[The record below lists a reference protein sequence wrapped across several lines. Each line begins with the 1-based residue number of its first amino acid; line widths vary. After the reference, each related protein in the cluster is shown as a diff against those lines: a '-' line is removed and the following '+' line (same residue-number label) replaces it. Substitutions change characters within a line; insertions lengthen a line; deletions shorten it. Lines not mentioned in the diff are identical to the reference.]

1 MRPEIDIVVLDLDS
15 AVAPGALGAAMRID
29 LRAWGPRIRLG
40 CSVAQFAAFQR
51 ALAGQLAGLPR
62 ERAAMVFGGSGDFH
76 HVSLALLQRRR
87 APVNLLVLDKH
98 PDWVQG
104 VPFLHCGTWLRHV
117 LDLDHVSQIF
127 HVGGEGD
134 FEHRLWGRLS
144 PWPALREGRI
154 VVVPALRHFTKFHW
168 HTIPHQPLRP
178 AAHTPVTPAH
188 LARLLEPYRRA
199 LAARPLY
206 ISLDKDVLTGS
217 HAAGNWDS
225 GHLTFRE
232 VQHVMRAFVGASQGL
247 AGMDVFGDWSACAT
261 HGLLRGLLRWEHWGG
276 PHVEAH
282 AARAGHARL
291 NRLLVR
297 CVSRGMG
304 H

>member
-1 MRPEIDIVVLDLDS
+1 MQPEIDVVVLDLDS
-15 AVAPGALGAAMRID
+15 AVAPGALGAAMWID

-51 ALAGQLAGLPR
+51 ALAGQLAELPR
-62 ERAAMVFGGSGDFH
+62 ARAAMVFGGSGDFH
-76 HVSLALLQRRR
+76 HVSLALLQRRV
-87 APVNLLVLDKH
+87 PVNLLVLDKH

-104 VPFLHCGTWLRHV
+104 LPFLHCGTWLRHV
-117 LDLDHVSQIF
+117 LDLDHVGQIF
-127 HVGGEGD
+127 HLGGEGD
-134 FEHRLWGRLS
+134 FEHSLWGRLA

-154 VVVPALRHFTKFHW
+154 VVVPARRPLTKFHW

-206 ISLDKDVLTGS
+206 ISLDKDVLTGN

-232 VQHVMRAFVGASQGL
+232 VQHVLRAFVGASQGL

-282 AARAGHARL
+282 AARAGHARI

>member
-1 MRPEIDIVVLDLDS
+1 
-15 AVAPGALGAAMRID
+15 
-29 LRAWGPRIRLG
+29 
-40 CSVAQFAAFQR
+40 
-51 ALAGQLAGLPR
+51 
-62 ERAAMVFGGSGDFH
+62 MVFGGSGDFH

-87 APVNLLVLDKH
+87 APCNLLVLDKH

-104 VPFLHCGTWLRHV
+104 LPFLHCGTWLRHV
-117 LDLDHVSQIF
+117 LDLDHVGRIF

-134 FEHRLWGRLS
+134 FEHALWGRLS

-154 VVVPALRHFTKFHW
+154 VVVPALRTFTKFHW
-168 HTIPHQPLRP
+168 NDIPHQPLRP
-178 AAHTPVTPAH
+178 AEHQQVTPAR
-188 LARLLEPYRRA
+188 LAGLLEPYRRV
-199 LAARPLY
+199 LAERPLY

-232 VQHVMRAFVGASQGL
+232 VQHVMRAFVSASQGL

-261 HGLLRGLLRWEHWGG
+261 QGLLRGLLRWEHWGG
-276 PHVEAH
+276 PHVEAYT
-282 AARAGHARL
+282 ARAGHARI

-297 CVSRGMG
+297 CVSRGMVR
-304 H
+304 